1 MSQHPYDAPSAGQ
14 ARPHYPPP
22 AYPPPTAATAYPNPG
37 TGPYPAN
44 QQHFAPVGQPTSTWG
59 PGPTQTPSP
68 MWGLTIPAAVLAFP
82 LGLVAI
88 YFSMQV
94 NQRLQ
99 AGDTAGAVKNAGL
112 AKTWGIVFLVV
123 GVIFTLIYLGSA

>member
-1 MSQHPYDAPSAGQ
+1 MSQQPYDGPPAGQ

-22 AYPPPTAATAYPNPG
+22 EYPPPAAPPAYPGPG
-37 TGPYPAN
+37 TGSYPGN
-44 QQHFAPVGQPTSTWG
+44 PQHHAPVDQRPVAWG
-59 PGPTQTPSP
+59 PGPVPTPSP

-82 LGLVAI
+82 LGLVAV
-88 YFSMQV
+88 YYSTQV

-99 AGDTAGAVKNAGL
+99 VGDMAGAAKNAGL

>member
-1 MSQHPYDAPSAGQ
+1 
-14 ARPHYPPP
+14 
-22 AYPPPTAATAYPNPG
+22 
-37 TGPYPAN
+37 
-44 QQHFAPVGQPTSTWG
+44 
-59 PGPTQTPSP
+59 

-82 LGLVAI
+82 FGLVAI